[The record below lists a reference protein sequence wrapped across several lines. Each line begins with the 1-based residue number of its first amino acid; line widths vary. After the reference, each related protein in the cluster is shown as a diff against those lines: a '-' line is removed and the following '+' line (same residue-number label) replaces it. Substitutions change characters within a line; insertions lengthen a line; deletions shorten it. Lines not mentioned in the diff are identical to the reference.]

1 MASTAIDDLFAGTL
15 KQDYDDDG
23 PWEAVQ
29 ALRRLGTRDVFERAA
44 AWCKSDDPLMRGRG
58 LDVLAQLGKTADHP
72 VHSFP
77 EDAYGVISELLQRE
91 KDLRP
96 IESAIY
102 ALGHL
107 DNIAA
112 VPLIAAFHGHAS
124 ADIRFSVA
132 CSLGS
137 FPNDD
142 LSVETLL
149 LLMEDSD
156 EDVRDWATFGLGVQ
170 GDQDSPKI
178 REALYCRLSD
188 PNEDVREEAMVGLGK
203 RKDQR
208 VLPLLFAAVN
218 GPEIKIRVAE
228 AASLMLGMEADPEGW
243 GPEEYRIARDRTLS
257 LLNRTTFAQLVGVN
271 TPFRQVRGSEC
282 NRLWVLKNS

>member
-1 MASTAIDDLFAGTL
+1 MYILVHRSYKPANVPIVGAKISTMALTEIDDLFACTL
-15 KQDYDDDG
+15 MQDYDDDA
-23 PWEAVQ
+23 PWQAVH
-29 ALRRLGTRDVFERAA
+29 ALRKLGTRGVFDRAA
-44 AWCKSDDPLMRGRG
+44 AWCRSDDPLMRARG

-77 EDAYGVISELLQRE
+77 EDAYDIVSELVQRE

-96 IESAIY
+96 MESAIY

-107 DNIAA
+107 NNVAA
-112 VPLIAAFHGHAS
+112 VPLIAAFHGHPS

-149 LLMEDSD
+149 LLMEDHD

-178 REALYCRLSD
+178 REALYRRLSD
-188 PNEDVREEAMVGLGK
+188 ANEDVCEEAMVGLGK

-218 GPEIKIRVAE
+218 GPEIKVRVAE
-228 AASLMLGMEADPEGW
+228 AASLMLGMEADPEEW
-243 GPEEYRIARDRTLS
+243 GAEEYRIALQER
-257 LLNRTTFAQLVGVN
+257 F
-271 TPFRQVRGSEC
+271 PY
-282 NRLWVLKNS
+282 